1 MTDPDDP
8 ADEHREIAARFSTT
22 VEGVTPDQ
30 DRDRAHGRTRRSRR
44 SGGRVAH
51 QTAEVQRLLDDREI
65 ADTEYDFGPLG
76 TMPLKRA
83 IAMIYTGDVFLH
95 RCRATHSSST
105 GQWSAHS
112 GSAIS

>member
-1 MTDPDDP
+1 M
-8 ADEHREIAARFSTT
+8 
-22 VEGVTPDQ
+22 
-30 DRDRAHGRTRRSRR
+30 
-44 SGGRVAH
+44 AH

-83 IAMIYTGDVFLH
+83 IAMVYTGDVFLH